1 MSAKKKKNET
11 VEEPIASY
19 ATRSIRV
26 FSSHEEQ
33 AHYELEQMAKFSS
46 IEILQQMR
54 KLINLAY
61 GMHGFDSSKLPQQH
75 TIKIIKK

>member
-1 MSAKKKKNET
+1 MSAKKKKNEK

-26 FSSHEEQ
+26 FSSYEEQ
-33 AHYELEQMAKFSS
+33 AHYELEQMAKLSS

-54 KLINLAY
+54 
-61 GMHGFDSSKLPQQH
+61 
-75 TIKIIKK
+75 